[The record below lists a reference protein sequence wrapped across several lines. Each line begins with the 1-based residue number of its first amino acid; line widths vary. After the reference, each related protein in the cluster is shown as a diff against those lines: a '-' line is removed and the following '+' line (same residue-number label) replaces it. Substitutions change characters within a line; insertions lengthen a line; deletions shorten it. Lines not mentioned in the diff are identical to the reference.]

1 MPAPDRQGIPTGRP
15 LETQEC
21 VAWIR
26 KIVGA
31 SEDSSSRRVSS
42 HSLKSTMLSYAAKRG
57 IGIPERLQLGYHTSN
72 FQMGMVYSRD
82 GTGASLLVLEK
93 LIKDIAN
100 GFSIRMKPE
109 VVVSSQ
115 LKPFLNLQVRRKCS
129 ISRMNLKPWKSR
141 ALRVILNPVQ
151 LQANKRDQQ

>member
-1 MPAPDRQGIPTGRP
+1 
-15 LETQEC
+15 
-21 VAWIR
+21 
-26 KIVGA
+26 
-31 SEDSSSRRVSS
+31 
-42 HSLKSTMLSYAAKRG
+42 
-57 IGIPERLQLGYHTSN
+57 
-72 FQMGMVYSRD
+72 MGMVYSRD

-129 ISRMNLKPWKSR
+129 TSRMNLKPWKSR

>member
-1 MPAPDRQGIPTGRP
+1 MVLG
-15 LETQEC
+15 
-21 VAWIR
+21 
-26 KIVGA
+26 
-31 SEDSSSRRVSS
+31 
-42 HSLKSTMLSYAAKRG
+42 
-57 IGIPERLQLGYHTSN
+57 LQNGFELVTSN

-129 ISRMNLKPWKSR
+129 TSRMNPKPWKSR